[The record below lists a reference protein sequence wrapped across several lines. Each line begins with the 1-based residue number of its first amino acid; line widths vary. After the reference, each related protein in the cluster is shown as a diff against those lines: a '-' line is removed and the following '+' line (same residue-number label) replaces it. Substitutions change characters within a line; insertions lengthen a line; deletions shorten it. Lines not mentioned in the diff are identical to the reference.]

1 MKVKAQCLCK
11 SQQALKGLQR
21 VLSGTETWH
30 TLAFGISSGFTCRV
44 CVFVCSC
51 CESGVEP
58 GQQWETEL
66 FALMSNTIFKVF
78 QAWIKQA
85 C

>member
-21 VLSGTETWH
+21 VLLGTETWH

-44 CVFVCSC
+44 CVRLCVPVVNLGLSQGN
-51 CESGVEP
+51 SGK
-58 GQQWETEL
+58 L
-66 FALMSNTIFKVF
+66 NYLH
-78 QAWIKQA
+78 
-85 C
+85 